1 MERNVVAIEPKP
13 AVPDFGWQNP
23 HDESLQKLEDGSHC
37 VPKNK
42 ANRIGVVNLANPGN
56 ELHYG

>member
-1 MERNVVAIEPKP
+1 MAVEPKP

-23 HDESLQKLEDGSHC
+23 HDESLQKLEDGSLC
-37 VPKNK
+37 VPKNE
-42 ANRIGVVNLANPGN
+42 ANRFGVVNLANPGN